1 MEFLRETGPDTLIN
15 CLAINFRWWD
25 PEAKRWVNNAS
36 MERQRQFLAK
46 LMKRCSHSYEKPSMV
61 DRGIQII
68 LNSSAWELE
77 SHEGVYRAVKEQMGL
92 SQEDQTELGVIL
104 NTCMS
109 PWIRSQKTFQRISI
123 IIRNELY
130 NAYGAVRE
138 LFEVD
143 LVVYS

>member
-1 MEFLRETGPDTLIN
+1 M
-15 CLAINFRWWD
+15 AINFRYWD
-25 PEAKRWVNNAS
+25 TNLQCWVNNTS
-36 MERQRQFLAK
+36 MERQREFLAK

-68 LNSSAWELE
+68 LNSSAWQLE
-77 SHEGVYRAVKEQMGL
+77 SHKEVYTKVKKKMGL
-92 SQEDQTELGVIL
+92 SSEDPSDLGVIL

-109 PWIRSQKTFQRISI
+109 PWIRSQKTFQRVSI

-138 LFEVD
+138 L
-143 LVVYS
+143 LR

>member
-1 MEFLRETGPDTLIN
+1 MEFLRESGPDTLIN
-15 CLAINFRWWD
+15 CLSINFREWKD
-25 PEAKRWVNNAS
+25 GRWINNAS
-36 MERQRQFLAK
+36 MEKQREFLAK

-77 SHEGVYRAVKEQMGL
+77 SHEGVYRNVKDQMGL
-92 SQEDQTELGVIL
+92 SQEDTSELGVIL

-109 PWIRSQKTFQRISI
+109 PWIRSQKTFQRISC

-130 NAYGAVRE
+130 NAYGAVNNCHYE
-138 LFEVD
+138 M
-143 LVVYS
+143 

>member
-1 MEFLRETGPDTLIN
+1 MKFLRESGPDTLIN
-15 CLAINFRWWD
+15 CLSINFRRWD
-25 PEAKRWVNNAS
+25 AEGKRWINNDS
-36 MERQRQFLAK
+36 MEDQRKFLAK
-46 LMKRCSHSYEKPSMV
+46 LMKRCSHSYEKPSLV

-68 LNSSAWELE
+68 LNNSAWELE
-77 SHEGVYRAVKEQMGL
+77 SHEGVYKAVKDKMGL
-92 SQEDQTELGVIL
+92 SQEDNSELGVIL

-138 LFEVD
+138 L
-143 LVVYS
+143 LR

>member
-1 MEFLRETGPDTLIN
+1 MKRQREFL
-15 CLAINFRWWD
+15 
-25 PEAKRWVNNAS
+25 S
-36 MERQRQFLAK
+36 K

-77 SHEGVYRAVKEQMGL
+77 SHQEVYRAVKEQMGL
-92 SQEDQTELGVIL
+92 NREDESKLGVIL

-109 PWIRSQKTFQRISI
+109 PWIRSQKTFHRIGT

-130 NAYGAVRE
+130 NAYGAVSQGFYLPRG
-138 LFEVD
+138 
-143 LVVYS
+143 

>member
-1 MEFLRETGPDTLIN
+1 MTNT
-15 CLAINFRWWD
+15 
-25 PEAKRWVNNAS
+25 S
-36 MERQRQFLAK
+36 MKKQGEFLAK

-77 SHEGVYRAVKEQMGL
+77 THKGVYRAVKEQMGL
-92 SQEDQTELGVIL
+92 SEDDSSKLGVIL

-109 PWIRSQKTFQRISI
+109 PWIRSQKTFQRIST

-130 NAYGAVRE
+130 NAYGAVRMIIP
-138 LFEVD
+138 LRYTCNRSNLCNYTKALTND
-143 LVVYS
+143 LTLI